1 MHHGVEGENPT
12 QGQKAFASMKQ
23 KEVRKQS
30 TTTRRA
36 LGQGNQAVAKSDQIP
51 GGRDQQSNWTR
62 MPQGRNQ
69 GGREAKA
76 SGERGPTHNTT
87 RKAQQEAH
95 PQQRGHK
102 TAQRNQQHKSQTH
115 TPANR
120 NKHQKA
126 QGGAKR
132 PKEKPKRG
140 QGKHSPQKGNQK
152 GGGTTKGQA
161 KDPHSSKA
169 RGGRTVAVPRGWDTR
184 HQAR

>member
-12 QGQKAFASMKQ
+12 QGQKAFAAMKQ

-30 TTTRRA
+30 ATTRRA

-115 TPANR
+115 TSKQKQAPEGTRRSQETERETKKRAR
-120 NKHQKA
+120 KA
-126 QGGAKR
+126 QPTKRQPERRRDHKRTSKR
-132 PKEKPKRG
+132 P
-140 QGKHSPQKGNQK
+140 PQQ
-152 GGGTTKGQA
+152 
-161 KDPHSSKA
+161 
-169 RGGRTVAVPRGWDTR
+169 
-184 HQAR
+184 